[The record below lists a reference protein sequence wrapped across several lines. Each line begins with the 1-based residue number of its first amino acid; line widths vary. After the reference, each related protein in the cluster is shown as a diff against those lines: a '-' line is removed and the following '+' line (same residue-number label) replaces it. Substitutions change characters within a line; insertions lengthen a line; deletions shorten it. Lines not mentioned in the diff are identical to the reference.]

1 MLQISFRD
9 SMAISFNDPTL
20 MGEFEQSRFGIDGTC
35 DILVNQRR
43 IDQEALTE
51 EADRT
56 LPIGKTYEGDT
67 PISPG
72 QTLLMEP
79 ELLGQQLA
87 RHTGVNVPGRTL
99 GKFRIAVLGVVEGLK
114 GRKFTSQVGQV

>member
-20 MGEFEQSRFGIDGTC
+20 MGEFEQSRFGIDSTC

-56 LPIGKTYEGDT
+56 LFIGKTYKGDT

-79 ELLGQQLA
+79 EPRRGIFSPPPA
-87 RHTGVNVPGRTL
+87 P
-99 GKFRIAVLGVVEGLK
+99 
-114 GRKFTSQVGQV
+114 

>member
-1 MLQISFRD
+1 
-9 SMAISFNDPTL
+9 MAISFNEPTL
-20 MGEFEQSRFGIDGTC
+20 MGELEQSWFGIDGAF
-35 DILVNQRR
+35 DVLVNQRR

-56 LPIGKTYEGDT
+56 LFIGKTNKGDA

-79 ELLGQQLA
+79 EPLGQQLA
-87 RHTGVNVPGRTL
+87 RHAGVNVPGRTL
-99 GKFRIAVLGVVEGLK
+99 GKFCIAVLGIVEGLK
-114 GRKFTSQVGQV
+114 DRQFSSQMDQV